1 MPAFTGLFIPVAS
14 AEFPGTVETYLLEVF
29 AEGNPQ
35 AAISPVEHL
44 TGHEGVE
51 DGRAH
56 QRHAEVEAEE
66 PPVLHVLVKLF
77 SEEKGRWDCAAACP
91 RHPLCLQMQ
100 SRVPSL
106 TAGKNLHYAQY
117 LFYFLALDL
126 GKFCTLK
133 L

>member
-1 MPAFTGLFIPVAS
+1 MPAFTGLFIPTAS

-35 AAISPVEHL
+35 AAVPPVEHL

-66 PPVLHVLVKLF
+66 PPVLHVLVKLL
-77 SEEKGRWDCAAACP
+77 SEEKGRWGCAAPCP

-106 TAGKNLHYAQY
+106 TAGRNLH
-117 LFYFLALDL
+117 L
-126 GKFCTLK
+126 C
-133 L
+133 